1 MIHSLRKF
9 GISVVLWFGMG
20 IGLANSATFNSSET
34 DETSRHIIPVSMI
47 VGMSEITETSDSSQ
61 TTDVD
66 NSSNISAN
74 QTYAM
79 VLVGLGMLGLSARN
93 RRNNF

>member
-1 MIHSLRKF
+1 MVF
-9 GISVVLWFGMG
+9 WFGMG
-20 IGLANSATFNSSET
+20 IGLTNAATLNSSET
-34 DETSRHIIPVSMI
+34 DEGSRDTIPVSMI
-47 VGMSEITETSDSSQ
+47 AGMGETTETSDSSQ

-66 NSSNISAN
+66 NNSNDSAN

-93 RRNNF
+93 RRNVF

>member
-79 VLVGLGMLGLSARN
+79 VLFGLGMLGLSARN

>member
-1 MIHSLRKF
+1 MINSLRKI
-9 GISVVLWFGMG
+9 GISVVFWFGMG
-20 IGLANSATFNSSET
+20 IGLTNAATLNSSET
-34 DETSRHIIPVSMI
+34 DEGSRDTIPVSMI
-47 VGMSEITETSDSSQ
+47 AGMGETTETSDSSQ

-66 NSSNISAN
+66 NNSNDSAN

-93 RRNNF
+93 RRNVF